1 MDASAILAQAQKR
14 PREEESDEKLAE
26 DKRTSG
32 DTSLGS
38 LTGPKPPK
46 AYRNQDFLNSSDA
59 RLIRVMCEFE
69 EPRTRLETHGVQNI
83 VMFFGSA
90 RAKPRKQY
98 EQAVRQAEAKVVAS
112 PDDPI
117 AKAALQ
123 RLKKQ
128 AFLIPMFDATRDL
141 ARMLTEWSATRKA
154 QGLPTYCVGTG
165 AGPGMMEAANE
176 GASLG
181 RGPSV
186 GFGISLPFEDGLN
199 PYVTPELG
207 FEFHYFFT
215 RKFWMCYKCMALVV
229 APGGLGTCDEL
240 FELITLMQ
248 TGKIKRKLPV
258 ILIGKEFWHACINWQ
273 AFVDYGMIS
282 ESDASQLIFAD
293 SAEEAFPQL
302 IKGLEKLEA
311 EA

>member
-1 MDASAILAQAQKR
+1 M
-14 PREEESDEKLAE
+14 
-26 DKRTSG
+26 G
-32 DTSLGS
+32 
-38 LTGPKPPK
+38 
-46 AYRNQDFLNSSDA
+46 
-59 RLIRVMCEFE
+59 
-69 EPRTRLETHGVQNI
+69 
-83 VMFFGSA
+83 
-90 RAKPRKQY
+90 AKPRKQY
-98 EQAVRQAEAKVVAS
+98 EHAVRQAEAKVVAF
-112 PDDPI
+112 PEDPI
-117 AKAALQ
+117 ARSALQ

-128 AFLIPMFDATRDL
+128 AFLIPMFDAVRDL
-141 ARMLTEWSATRKA
+141 ARMMTEWSETRKA

-293 SAEEAFPQL
+293 SAEEAFPHL
-302 IKGLEKLEA
+302 IKGLENLEVDSSPNSTKPCSA
-311 EA
+311 TPK

>member
-1 MDASAILAQAQKR
+1 MGYK
-14 PREEESDEKLAE
+14 
-26 DKRTSG
+26 
-32 DTSLGS
+32 
-38 LTGPKPPK
+38 
-46 AYRNQDFLNSSDA
+46 NQDFLNSSDA
-59 RLIRVMCEFE
+59 RMIRVMCEFE
-69 EPRTRLETHGVQNI
+69 EPKTRLEKHDVQNI

-98 EQAVRQAEAKVVAS
+98 EHAVRQAEAKVVAC

-117 AKAALQ
+117 ARSALQ

-128 AFLIPMFDATRDL
+128 AFLIPQFDAVRDL
-141 ARMLTEWSATRKA
+141 ARMMTEWSQARKA

-165 AGPGMMEAANE
+165 GGPGMMEAANE

-181 RGPSV
+181 GGPSV

-240 FELITLMQ
+240 FEFITLIQ
-248 TGKIKRKLPV
+248 TSKIKRKLPV
-258 ILIGKEFWHACINWQ
+258 ILIGKQFWHACINWQ

-302 IKGLEKLEA
+302 IKGLERLEV
-311 EA
+311 EE